1 MSKFEELLVG
11 IVNNLS
17 DFEIIQN
24 QNWYRIPTDKAERL
38 IKNRWPPMWIA
49 FYYTNTIKDFPQ
61 MIIHYAKVSK
71 IETVTRKQLFPD
83 EKENYKSKRNYYKIS
98 FKKLE
103 TISKPIL
110 SRRWRR
116 NCFHTNHT

>member
-1 MSKFEELLVG
+1 
-11 IVNNLS
+11 
-17 DFEIIQN
+17 
-24 QNWYRIPTDKAERL
+24 
-38 IKNRWPPMWIA
+38 MWIA

-98 FKKLE
+98 FK
-103 TISKPIL
+103 S
-110 SRRWRR
+110 
-116 NCFHTNHT
+116 